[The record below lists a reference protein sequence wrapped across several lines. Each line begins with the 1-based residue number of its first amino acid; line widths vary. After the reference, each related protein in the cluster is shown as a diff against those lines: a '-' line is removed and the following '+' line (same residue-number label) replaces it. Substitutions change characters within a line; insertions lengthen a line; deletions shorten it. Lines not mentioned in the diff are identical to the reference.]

1 MESITHQFN
10 TFKSTIIVLIIILAV
25 TSCQDFIEIDP
36 PKTALTTEAV
46 FTNEETAT
54 AAVVRLYIAM
64 TQYYTSFVS
73 GETSLNT
80 LSGLAADELINYS
93 AYNDAEQFSQNAI
106 TPTNSSV
113 NQNWM
118 EIYGLVYSANAVLEG
133 LQNSK
138 GISPTKSGQLKGEAK
153 FVRALLYFYLVNFWG
168 DVPLLTTTNY
178 QANAVAKRTSSEIIY
193 QQIIADL
200 KEAQQVLPVEPST
213 ERIRPSK
220 STATALLA
228 RVYLYSKNWN
238 EAETQASAVISN
250 PLFELQSDLD
260 NIFFKES
267 KETIWQ
273 LQSIATNIS
282 THDGNFFILISPPTS
297 VSSSDV
303 LLNTFELGD
312 ERKMH
317 WTSSYSEGS
326 DTWYYPFKYKVRDLP
341 TATSPKTEYLVVFRL
356 VEQFLIRAEAR
367 AQQGNIADALQ
378 DLNVVRN
385 RASLPDSPALDQAS
399 ILLEIEQQ
407 RRFEL
412 FSEWSHRWLDLKRTG
427 RADVVLGGSK
437 SGWQSTDVLF
447 PIPQQEIDRNRQL
460 TQNQGY

>member
-10 TFKSTIIVLIIILAV
+10 TFKSKVIVLIVTLAII
-25 TSCQDFIEIDP
+25 SCQDFIEIDP
-36 PKTALTTEAV
+36 PKTALPTQAV
-46 FTNEETAT
+46 FSSEETAT
-54 AAVVRLYIAM
+54 AAVVSLYISM

-80 LSGLAADELINYS
+80 LSGLASDELINYS

-118 EIYGLVYSANAVLEG
+118 EIYGLVYSTNAILEG
-133 LQNSK
+133 LENAK
-138 GISPTKSGQLKGEAK
+138 GISATKGSRLKGEAK

-178 QANAVAKRTSSEIIY
+178 QANTVAKRTSSEIIY

-200 KEAQQVLPVEPST
+200 KEAQQVLQEEPSN

-220 STATALLA
+220 SAATALLA
-228 RVYLYSKNWN
+228 RVYLYNKNWA
-238 EAETQASAVISN
+238 EAETQSSAVINN
-250 PLFELQSDLD
+250 PLFKLEPDLD
-260 NIFFKES
+260 NIFLKES

-273 LQSIATNIS
+273 LQSIAPNIS

-297 VSSSDV
+297 VSTSDI
-303 LLNTFELGD
+303 LLNSFESGD
-312 ERKMH
+312 ERKTH

-326 DTWYYPFKYKVRDLP
+326 DTWYYPFKYKVRDLS

-367 AQQGNIADALQ
+367 VRQGNMAGALQ
-378 DLNVVRN
+378 DLNVVRS
-385 RASLPDSPALDQAS
+385 SL
-399 ILLEIEQQ
+399 
-407 RRFEL
+407 
-412 FSEWSHRWLDLKRTG
+412 HH
-427 RADVVLGGSK
+427 V
-437 SGWQSTDVLF
+437 
-447 PIPQQEIDRNRQL
+447 RN
-460 TQNQGY
+460 